1 MPGLIWIRALVARR
15 PARIIAT
22 AAGVAIAV
30 ALLASIGAFLAGS
43 KTTMTRR
50 AVQNVAVDWQ
60 VETQPGA
67 NAAAVARTVRAAA
80 RASATVDFAQ
90 TTGLQ
95 ATINGSAQMTG
106 PGLVLGIPD
115 SYRTTFPGV
124 VRDLVGAHR
133 GVLIAQQ
140 TAANLH
146 VAPGDSI
153 TVGRAGL
160 APATLR
166 VDGVVELPTADSL
179 FQKVGAPIG
188 AQPQAPPDNVL
199 LVPTTTWHRTFDPL
213 AATRA
218 DQIRTQI
225 HVRLSH
231 ALPGDPAAA
240 YTQVSGAARNLEVK
254 LAGGGLVGDN
264 LGATLGAA
272 RKDALYAQ
280 VLFLFLGLPGAV
292 LAGLLTAA
300 VASAGADRRRREQ
313 ALLRT
318 RGATSKLLV
327 RLALLEALVVGGV
340 GAAVGLAGA
349 AAVGRWSFGTA
360 SFGATTTTAIVWS
373 AGAALAGLA
382 IAALAITLPAARDA
396 QRLTVVGARR
406 QVGSRPVRAVRSRV
420 RAAPRR

>member
-1 MPGLIWIRALVARR
+1 MLSLIWIRALIARR
-15 PARIIAT
+15 PARLAAT

-67 NAAAVARTVRAAA
+67 DAATVARTVRATA
-80 RASATVDFAQ
+80 RASATVEFAQ

-95 ATINGSAQMTG
+95 ATANGSTQTTG

-124 VRDLVGAHR
+124 IRDLVGAHR

-146 VAPGDSI
+146 VAPGNSI

-160 APATLR
+160 APVTLR

-199 LVPTTTWHRTFDPL
+199 LIPTRTWHRAFDPL
-213 AATRA
+213 AVARP
-218 DQIRTQI
+218 DQIRTQV
-225 HVRLSH
+225 HARLAH

-240 YTQVSGAARNLEVK
+240 FTQVSGAARNLEVK

-292 LAGLLTAA
+292 LAGLLTGA
-300 VASAGADRRRREQ
+300 VASAGADRRRRDQ

-318 RGATSKLLV
+318 RGATSKVLV
-327 RLALLEALVVGGV
+327 RLALLEALLVGGL
-340 GAAVGLAGA
+340 GAAVGLSAAALKTSVLPLAGA
-349 AAVGRWSFGTA
+349 A
-360 SFGATTTTAIVWS
+360 GA
-373 AGAALAGLA
+373 
-382 IAALAITLPAARDA
+382 
-396 QRLTVVGARR
+396 
-406 QVGSRPVRAVRSRV
+406 
-420 RAAPRR
+420 